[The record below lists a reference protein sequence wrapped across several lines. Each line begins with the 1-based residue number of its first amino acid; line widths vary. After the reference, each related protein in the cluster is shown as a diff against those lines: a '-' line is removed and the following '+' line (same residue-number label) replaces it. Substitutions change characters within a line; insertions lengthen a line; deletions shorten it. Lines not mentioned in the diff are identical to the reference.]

1 MFCCV
6 SGDKISPVASLW
18 NVGLLGRLRLVLY
31 VFCGWWF
38 EHVVVRLICGRYWS
52 GFVTEGEY

>member
-6 SGDKISPVASLW
+6 SGDKLSPVASLS
-18 NVGLLGRLRLVLY
+18 NVVLLGRLRLELY

-38 EHVVVRLICGRYWS
+38 GHVVVRLICERLWS
-52 GFVTEGEY
+52 GVVTEDEY